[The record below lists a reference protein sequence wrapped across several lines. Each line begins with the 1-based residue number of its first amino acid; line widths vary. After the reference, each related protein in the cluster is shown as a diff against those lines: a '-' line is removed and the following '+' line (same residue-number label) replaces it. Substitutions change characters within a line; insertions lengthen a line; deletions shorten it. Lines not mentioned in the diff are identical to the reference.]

1 MVKCINRL
9 NRTYTNRKKL
19 NFKKITGL
27 KNTYSILLLLLLLI
41 GFSCKEMAPKIDIN
55 APKKIAY
62 GADSLQLSKAE
73 KYDKVLGALVGSA
86 IGDAMG
92 ASTEMWPRKDIQLKY
107 GYINGLTPAVREQ
120 SPEGTWGHNLMAG
133 ATTDD
138 TRWKLLMVKYFS
150 DTKGKPE
157 AKKFSKFINDYY
169 QSLAKTLADKDLL
182 TNTDLLDEKIEKMD
196 WIKEWARVSLAYQ
209 ESNEA
214 YQKSLNRFYGGEM
227 SCAGQL
233 YTPMF
238 GLTAYTVESAYNQG
252 YDHSIFDVGYA
263 KDISGLVA
271 AMTQMALRTQNMD
284 SILNTATFV
293 DPNGYQDSRLVGRI
307 AYSAAD
313 ISVKHVLTVKDMVLT
328 DSIIAKDSILFK
340 MPKNFPGTKNDWV
353 RQEMIYQFL
362 EKNEKAIAFHSGE
375 IWQILVTALQYGE
388 GDFNKTMQFIV
399 NYGRDN
405 DTVAAVA
412 GMILGAKDG
421 FSNLPEE
428 LRNKVL
434 KVNKEQMGIDL
445 EALAQE
451 MLPKEEETP

>member
-1 MVKCINRL
+1 MP
-9 NRTYTNRKKL
+9 
-19 NFKKITGL
+19 
-27 KNTYSILLLLLLLI
+27 
-41 GFSCKEMAPKIDIN
+41 PKIDID

-107 GYINGLTPAVREQ
+107 GYITGLTPAVREQ
-120 SPEGTWGHNLMAG
+120 SPEGIWGHNLMAG

-138 TRWKLLMVKYFS
+138 TRWKLLMVKYFNDS
-150 DTKGKPE
+150 KGKPE
-157 AKKFSKFINDYY
+157 AKKFARFITDYY
-169 QSLAKTLADKDLL
+169 QSLAKTLADKDLFI
-182 TNTDLLDEKIEKMD
+182 NTDLLDEKIEKMD

-209 ESNEA
+209 ESDEA

-238 GLTAYTVESAYNQG
+238 GLIAYNVEDAYNMG
-252 YDHSIFDVGYA
+252 YSHSIFDLGYA

-271 AMTQMALRTQNMD
+271 GMTQMAMRTHDMD

-307 AYSAAD
+307 AYSVAD
-313 ISVKHVLTVKDMVLT
+313 VSIKHVLSIKDLVLI
-328 DSIIAKDSILFK
+328 DSVFAKDSLLFK
-340 MPKNFPGTKNDWV
+340 IPKNFQGTKSDWA
-353 RQEMIYQFL
+353 RQEMVYQFL
-362 EKNEKAIAFHSGE
+362 EKNEKAIAFHAGE
-375 IWQILVTALQYGE
+375 IWQILVTALQFGE
-388 GDFNKTMQFIV
+388 GDFTKTMQFIV

-421 FSNLPEE
+421 FTNLPEE
-428 LRNKVL
+428 LRNEVL

-451 MLPKEEETP
+451 LLYGQEHMP